1 MGVASVGPS
10 GSFRRRLSRFLW
22 RRPWVVLVVVLGVPL
37 AWLLL
42 VYLGSLASLLLN
54 SLYETDPFTSDVVKH
69 ISLSN
74 FRDLVTDRVYRTVT
88 LRTIGVA
95 VAVTVIDM
103 AIALPM
109 AFFMAKVARPR
120 VRRWMVV
127 AVLMPLWASYL
138 VKGYAWRAILDP
150 ASGVLTSSLGF
161 SPGFGLTAA
170 VIVLAYLWMPYML
183 LPIYA
188 GLDRLPDSYLEAS
201 SDLGAK
207 SGRTFRSVVLP
218 LVKPSLIAGSIL
230 TFSLS
235 LGDYITIQLVG
246 GKTQMIGNV
255 VYANFGAPNLP
266 FAAAFAVVPVVIIVI
281 YLLVVRRTGAFED
294 L

>member
-1 MGVASVGPS
+1 M
-10 GSFRRRLSRFLW
+10 W
-22 RRPWVVLVVVLGVPL
+22 RRPWVVLLVVLGVPL

-42 VYLGSLASLLLN
+42 VYVGSLASLLLN

-95 VAVTVIDM
+95 TAVTVIDM

-120 VRRWMVV
+120 LRRWLVV

-188 GLDRLPDSYLEAS
+188 GLDRLPDSLLEAS

-207 SGRTFRSVVLP
+207 SGQTFRSVVLP

-266 FAAAFAVVPVVIIVI
+266 FAAAFAVVPVLIIVI